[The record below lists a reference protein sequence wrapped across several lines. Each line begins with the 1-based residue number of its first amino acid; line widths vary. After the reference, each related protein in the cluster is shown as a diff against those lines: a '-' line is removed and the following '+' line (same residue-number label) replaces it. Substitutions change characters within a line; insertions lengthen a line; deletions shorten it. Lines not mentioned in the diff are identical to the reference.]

1 LLAQSVPTAYYA
13 TTTTITPGTIYKFK
27 VTARNSVG
35 SSDQSIAVAILAAK
49 VPDSPLTLQN
59 NAAVTTGY

>member
-1 LLAQSVPTAYYA
+1 MLAQSVPTAYYA
-13 TTTTITPGTIYKFK
+13 TTTVTPGTIYKFK

-35 SSDQSIAVAILAAK
+35 SSDQSEVVAILAAK